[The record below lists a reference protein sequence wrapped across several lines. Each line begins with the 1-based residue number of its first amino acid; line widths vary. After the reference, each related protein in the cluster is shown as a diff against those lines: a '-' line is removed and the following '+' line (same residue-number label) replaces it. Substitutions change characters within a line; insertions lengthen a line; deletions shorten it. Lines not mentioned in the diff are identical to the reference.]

1 MKLFIIKK
9 RNLLIINLLILI
21 VIAFFTCFS
30 VNSIPTSAIELTCD
44 AIISDDFKNK
54 VQALAKGDEKIAY
67 LTFDDGPKPSITPKV
82 LDILQKE
89 NVKAT
94 FFVIGKNV
102 DSYPNIV
109 KRAYDEGHY
118 IANHGYDHNNN
129 HLYKNND
136 SFINEVK
143 NTDIAIGKA
152 IGVDNYCAHVFRFP
166 NGFMSPNNK
175 SKKKKAV
182 LLLSQMNYT
191 YIDWNCLNNDS
202 VKKYSSSQLLNN
214 LKKSSKNK
222 NTLVVLMHDTKDVS
236 NSSLVLEDSIKYLKS
251 QGYTFQNFYDLIG

>member
-67 LTFDDGPKPSITPKV
+67 LTFDDGPNPSITPKV

-94 FFVIGKNV
+94 FFC
-102 DSYPNIV
+102 YW
-109 KRAYDEGHY
+109 
-118 IANHGYDHNNN
+118 
-129 HLYKNND
+129 
-136 SFINEVK
+136 
-143 NTDIAIGKA
+143 
-152 IGVDNYCAHVFRFP
+152 
-166 NGFMSPNNK
+166 
-175 SKKKKAV
+175 KK
-182 LLLSQMNYT
+182 
-191 YIDWNCLNNDS
+191 CR
-202 VKKYSSSQLLNN
+202 
-214 LKKSSKNK
+214 
-222 NTLVVLMHDTKDVS
+222 
-236 NSSLVLEDSIKYLKS
+236 
-251 QGYTFQNFYDLIG
+251 